1 MTSRNWF
8 ILIGLSVLLIAA
20 GCAVSVPGTVPGAVQ
35 MTDEEQAAIQAEAA
49 EKGITVEQALILAQL
64 DNQGTPP
71 ELTNETWFNSEPLQ
85 LADLRGNVVIVE
97 FWTYGWINCKN
108 VIPALR
114 EWHHKYAD
122 DGLTIIGVHT
132 PEFNFEKDLGN
143 VQQALLDLDVPYPVA
158 IDNEMTTWRA
168 YKNRYWPAM
177 YFIDKQGNMRHL
189 KIGEGR
195 MAETEKVLQALLA
208 EPL

>member
-97 FWTYGWINCKN
+97 FWTYG
-108 VIPALR
+108 
-114 EWHHKYAD
+114 
-122 DGLTIIGVHT
+122 
-132 PEFNFEKDLGN
+132 
-143 VQQALLDLDVPYPVA
+143 
-158 IDNEMTTWRA
+158 
-168 YKNRYWPAM
+168 
-177 YFIDKQGNMRHL
+177 
-189 KIGEGR
+189 
-195 MAETEKVLQALLA
+195 
-208 EPL
+208 

>member
-1 MTSRNWF
+1 M
-8 ILIGLSVLLIAA
+8 
-20 GCAVSVPGTVPGAVQ
+20 
-35 MTDEEQAAIQAEAA
+35 
-49 EKGITVEQALILAQL
+49 
-64 DNQGTPP
+64 
-71 ELTNETWFNSEPLQ
+71 
-85 LADLRGNVVIVE
+85 
-97 FWTYGWINCKN
+97 
-108 VIPALR
+108 IPALR